1 MPKRLRELKHIRTVA
16 VLVVLSATIATAIV
30 GDVLLGKYKETSRIR
45 EESRQFR
52 AEAAPFRMPTLNLVP
67 TLQHSFL
74 REAPDTTQGGVSGAK
89 RLFRTD
95 ANGTILPGPERLPG
109 KTKILFLGG
118 STTECN
124 EVDEQLRFP
133 AVVENL
139 LRKAGYDATAIN
151 AGVRGHTTQDSIN
164 ALLNRPGFRDADI
177 IVLMHNINDRL
188 ALALRGSYSG
198 DLGIDAPTT
207 GTVVVSSCR
216 AFIVALWDYLSYRSN
231 ALFLLRTAGRRFD
244 PWTGEKTGIDVSE
257 GNIDFGKDL
266 SSDRRF
272 LFEQNL
278 RTFIA
283 IAKSLGKRPI
293 LVTQPL
299 GVESKA
305 QTIFN
310 DSIRTTAQQQ
320 GSLLIDLDAKLTGD
334 RSWAFLPDNIHLSNH
349 GSKAV
354 GQLIAAALGPLL
366 GTALEATP
374 PDSGIVYPDELLA
387 GCSEPSDHPTPTPT
401 PPKMVLGASGRYP
414 NFSPD
419 GRWMLFQTWVAGRD
433 RLRAFNIPNR
443 NLVELT
449 PPGSSTGERHPSF
462 LSATG
467 NEFEIVFGSGFDETR
482 PDSSEQ
488 LMVRHW
494 PSMQTQPLI
503 PDADQGGA
511 IPAVRGTQVVFAGS
525 RRNGPDRV
533 PDLYRF
539 DRGTSKLEKLF
550 QSRSEEWRPAISP
563 DGTVFFISD
572 TKGDFDI
579 WSLKPGASQPE
590 LFQRSPADEWDP
602 AVSPDG
608 EWLAY
613 ASKRGG
619 NFDIY
624 LTPSDDPTK
633 VFPITSLPA
642 DEWDP
647 AWHSSGKMLVFASK
661 QGEDSRIYGTCI
673 FGRSP

>member
-1 MPKRLRELKHIRTVA
+1 M
-16 VLVVLSATIATAIV
+16 
-30 GDVLLGKYKETSRIR
+30 
-45 EESRQFR
+45 ESRQFR
-52 AEAAPFRMPTLNLVP
+52 AEAASLRIPTLNMVP
-67 TLQHSFL
+67 SLQHSF
-74 REAPDTTQGGVSGAK
+74 RSPSTEVNVAAEGATQ
-89 RLFRTD
+89 RFLRTD
-95 ANGTILPGPERLPG
+95 TDGTILPGPQRLPG

-133 AVVENL
+133 AVVEDL
-139 LRKAGYDATAIN
+139 LRKAGCDATAIN

-188 ALALRGSYSG
+188 ALALRGSYAG
-198 DLGIDAPTT
+198 DLGVDAPTT
-207 GTVVVSSCR
+207 GTVVGSSCR

-244 PWTGEKTGIDVSE
+244 PWTGEETGVDVSE
-257 GNIDFGKDL
+257 SNIDFVKDL

-283 IAKSLGKRPI
+283 IAKSLGKRPV

-305 QTIFN
+305 QAIFN

-320 GSLLIDLDAKLTGD
+320 ETLLIDLDAKLTGD

-366 GTALEATP
+366 GTALDAKP
-374 PDSGIVYPDELLA
+374 PDSGVVYPDELLA
-387 GCSEPSDHPTPTPT
+387 GCSESSDHPSPT

-419 GRWMLFQTWVAGRD
+419 GRWMLFQTWIAGRD
-433 RLRAFNIPNR
+433 RLRAFDITNR
-443 NLVELT
+443 NLIELT
-449 PPGSSTGERHPSF
+449 PPGTSTGERHPSV

-482 PDSSEQ
+482 PVSFER

-494 PSMQTQPLI
+494 PSIQTRPLI

-539 DRGTSKLEKLF
+539 DRGSSKLEKLF
-550 QSRSEEWRPAISP
+550 QSHSEEWRPAISP
-563 DGTVFFISD
+563 DGTIFFISNA
-572 TKGDFDI
+572 KGDFDI
-579 WSLKPGASQPE
+579 WRLKPGASQPE
-590 LFQRSPADEWDP
+590 LFQRSTAAEWDP

-608 EWLAY
+608 KWLAY

-619 NFDIY
+619 NWNIF
-624 LTPSDDPTK
+624 LSPTNEPAK
-633 VFPITSLPA
+633 VFPITSLSS

-647 AWHSSGKMLVFASK
+647 AWHPSGKLLVFASK
-661 QGEDSRIYGTCI
+661 QGEDTRIYRTCI
-673 FGRSP
+673 FGPKR